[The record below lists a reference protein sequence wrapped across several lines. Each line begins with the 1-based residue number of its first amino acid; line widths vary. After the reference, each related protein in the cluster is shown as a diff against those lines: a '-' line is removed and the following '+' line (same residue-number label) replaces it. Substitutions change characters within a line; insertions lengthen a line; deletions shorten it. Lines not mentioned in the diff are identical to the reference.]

1 MPWRDDAQ
9 SKGPAQYFR
18 DSTLCALLKEF
29 MPDGT
34 PEIFDPAEDY
44 PWCSPREI
52 LARHG
57 YSPLPPKEL
66 DDRQLPGRL
75 WELLYAAA
83 ARRFFFCGTD
93 HLDDRSLYSLL
104 WDQWLD
110 EPTADIP
117 LSAETNTTTI
127 ISEFNAGGV
136 THEEIWLRY
145 YADAD
150 DQELLRAT
158 DSDFVFPPHEDP
170 PHDRDRLLP
179 APPVPLEAHAGWLP
193 GDDEPPEDAADP
205 LGLSDADGEIAA
217 AKTESAPGD
226 GPLDKSDLTQEDQP
240 RAMEPENWTPP
251 ARQLADDNIPL
262 LPPAEITE
270 ETLAPILWELLH
282 NLSLRGFYVLHTD
295 HLSDHELYNELW
307 KRGLRDPAHLPG
319 RNPRGGWFHDFLG
332 SWGDDEIQL
341 WLTYY
346 ASDEERAKHA
356 TERPKDAIPPK
367 KRPPSNRDWRLPK
380 GPL

>member
-1 MPWRDDAQ
+1 M
-9 SKGPAQYFR
+9 S
-18 DSTLCALLKEF
+18 
-29 MPDGT
+29 DGT
-34 PEIFDPAEDY
+34 PGIFDPAEDC

-57 YSPLPPKEL
+57 YSPLPPREL

-104 WDQWLD
+104 WEQWLD

-117 LSAETNTTTI
+117 LEAETNTTTI
-127 ISEFNAGGV
+127 ISEFNAGGM

-145 YADAD
+145 YADESD
-150 DQELLRAT
+150 HKFWRSMDP
-158 DSDFVFPPHEDP
+158 DFVFPPHEDP

-179 APPVPLEAHAGWLP
+179 TPPVPLEAHDGWLP
-193 GDDEPPEDAADP
+193 GDDDPALKAEPDP
-205 LGLSDADGEIAA
+205 LGLSEVDREIAQA
-217 AKTESAPGD
+217 ETESEPD
-226 GPLDKSDLTQEDQP
+226 DPLIDTPDSALEAEL
-240 RAMEPENWTPP
+240 RAMEPENWTSP
-251 ARQLADDNIPL
+251 ARQLAEDNIPL

-282 NLSLRGFYVLHTD
+282 ILSLRGFHVLHTD
-295 HLSDHELYNELW
+295 HLSDHELYTELW

-319 RNPRGGWFHDFLG
+319 RNLRGGWFHDFLG
-332 SWGDDEIQL
+332 SWGDDETQL
-341 WLTYY
+341 WLRYY
-346 ASDEERAKHA
+346 ASDEERVKHA
-356 TERPKDAIPPK
+356 SEWPKDAIPPK
-367 KRPPSNRDWRLPK
+367 QKPPSNRDWRLPK
-380 GPL
+380 GPF